1 MEMRPD
7 QGTLSSRNAEASSNS
22 SNDFMSIAARIE
34 ACDHPLEA
42 RELAEIIGAA
52 KSTIYDAARACPPRI
67 PHIRWGTM
75 IRFDPSATAQWYR
88 QLYCGCEGLRGP
100 AGNTGGKE
108 AVRIRR

>member
-1 MEMRPD
+1 
-7 QGTLSSRNAEASSNS
+7 
-22 SNDFMSIAARIE
+22 MSIAARIE

-88 QLYCGCEGLRGP
+88 QLYCGCEVLRAP
-100 AGNTGGKE
+100 AGGAGGKD
-108 AVRIRR
+108 AVRMGR

>member
-1 MEMRPD
+1 MRRN
-7 QGTLSSRNAEASSNS
+7 QGSVSSRVAEASSNS
-22 SNDFMSIAARIE
+22 PNDYMSIAARIE

-42 RELAEIIGAA
+42 RELSEIIGAA

-88 QLYCGCEGLRGP
+88 KLYCGCEGLRGP
-100 AGNTGGKE
+100 VGGAGGKE
-108 AVRIRR
+108 AARTGR

>member
-1 MEMRPD
+1 MRPD
-7 QGTLSSRNAEASSNS
+7 KSTVSSRIAEASSNS
-22 SNDFMSIAARIE
+22 PNDYMSIAALIE

-42 RELAEIIGAA
+42 RELGEIIGVA

-88 QLYCGCEGLRGP
+88 QLYCGCEGLHGT
-100 AGNTGGKE
+100 AGSINRME
-108 AVRIRR
+108 SVRKGR

>member
-1 MEMRPD
+1 MRPHR
-7 QGTLSSRNAEASSNS
+7 GTVSSRIAEANSNS
-22 SNDFMSIAARIE
+22 PKDYMSIAARIE

-42 RELAEIIGAA
+42 RELGEIIGAA

-88 QLYCGCEGLRGP
+88 QLYCGCEGLQGH
-100 AGNTGGKE
+100 AGNVGMKE